1 MVDVKI
7 DLVVQLAA
15 AGGVDCVEILIAL
28 QAAALDG
35 FTGWHGSAV
44 RAHRV
49 RERIWRDHVGGGVA
63 GWDYGRATTVHAGH
77 AAGRAQPAV
86 AVESATVVGTG
97 TVVTVLATAH
107 NAGLVQTVAVMA
119 HCIGVPASTHHRHAT
134 CGEVGHAVVGHVR
147 HAGKAEAT
155 RCTGLVVARKGEM
168 TVAVG
173 VGSRWGNA

>member
-1 MVDVKI
+1 
-7 DLVVQLAA
+7 
-15 AGGVDCVEILIAL
+15 
-28 QAAALDG
+28 LDG
-35 FTGWHGSAV
+35 FAGWHGSAV
-44 RAHRV
+44 RAYRV
-49 RERIWRDHVGGGVA
+49 WEWIWRDHVGGGVA
-63 GWDYGRATTVHAGH
+63 GWDYGRTTRVHAGH
-77 AAGRAQPAV
+77 AAGRAQSAV

-119 HCIGVPASTHHRHAT
+119 HCIAVPTSTHHRHAT

-147 HAGKAEAT
+147 HAGEAEAT
-155 RCTGLVVARKGEM
+155 RCTGLAVTRKGEM